1 MDKSAIETR
10 VKTVISFL
18 DERQK
23 RIYLA
28 AEAEALGW
36 GGSAQKDIA
45 SSGWESRPVSDSN
58 TPVASL
64 EYATVTLQAKRR
76 QQGGRV

>member
-1 MDKSAIETR
+1 MEMKLDEKDLKRRID
-10 VKTVISFL
+10 TVTSIL

-36 GGSAQKDIA
+36 GGMTMIARLAGVDKDTLTAGKIA
-45 SSGWESRPVSDSN
+45 LAEERN
-58 TPVASL
+58 KVAIPEPSL
-64 EYATVTLQAKRR
+64 GKH
-76 QQGGRV
+76 

>member
-1 MDKSAIETR
+1 MALLTIVCYNYFMDKSAIETR

-36 GGSAQKDIA
+36 GGSA
-45 SSGWESRPVSDSN
+45 
-58 TPVASL
+58 
-64 EYATVTLQAKRR
+64 
-76 QQGGRV
+76 